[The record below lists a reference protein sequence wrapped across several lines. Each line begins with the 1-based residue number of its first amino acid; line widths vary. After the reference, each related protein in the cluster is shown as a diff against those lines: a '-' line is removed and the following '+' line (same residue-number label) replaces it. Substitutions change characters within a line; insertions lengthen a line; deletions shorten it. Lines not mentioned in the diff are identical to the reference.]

1 METPKDDSSNV
12 PPLALSQEA
21 NFIASWKIM
30 QEQAYRITKSKGW
43 CERERTDAELLCLV
57 HSEVS
62 EAVEALRH
70 GNGPSDHI
78 PAYSGMEEELAD
90 VVIRIMSMAGEKG
103 WRVALALADK
113 MNFNRTRPKMH
124 GGKLF

>member
-1 METPKDDSSNV
+1 
-12 PPLALSQEA
+12 
-21 NFIASWKIM
+21 M

-78 PAYSGMEEELAD
+78 PEFSGMEEELAD

-103 WRVALALADK
+103 WQVALALAEK